1 MSTIDPNIRIGTP
14 GSDVG
19 PLQKS
24 GAGKPGEAGVPFKD
38 MLKGMVD
45 QVSSL
50 QKEADASIEGL
61 ITGQDT
67 NVHNVIVKMEE
78 AGVAFEL
85 MMKVREKLLD
95 AYQQVMRM
103 QS

>member
-1 MSTIDPNIRIGTP
+1 MSTINPDIRIGAS
-14 GSDVG
+14 GGDFG
-19 PLQKS
+19 PLQKT
-24 GAGKPGEAGVPFKD
+24 GAGKPEEAGVPFKD

-61 ITGQDT
+61 VTGQDT
-67 NVHNVIVKMEE
+67 NVHNVVVKMEE
-78 AGVAFEL
+78 AGIAFEL

>member
-1 MSTIDPNIRIGTP
+1 MSTIEPNIRLG
-14 GSDVG
+14 GLGDNFG
-19 PLQKS
+19 PVEKS
-24 GAGKPGEAGVPFKD
+24 GVGKPGEAGVPFKD

-85 MMKVREKLLD
+85 MMKVRDKLLD